1 MLSSNLI
8 WRMIRPGFLSASA
21 VACVLG
27 WAVAYSSGLPFQ
39 AIYALWTLLLA
50 LLLHA
55 AANVINDVADAQN
68 GGDAMNQEAI
78 APFTGGA
85 GLLQSGQVT
94 LAQTRKLALI
104 LLVSALLG
112 GCVLASQINWGLLW
126 YGAAGAVLA
135 WGYSAPP
142 LQLMRRGVGELA
154 VAIAWVLMVG
164 GADFV
169 QRGDFSPLAVVLGSS
184 YALLMANVL
193 LVNGLPDAKADA
205 AAGKRTLVVR
215 VGASRVP
222 VLYACLLLL
231 AHGLA
236 LYLAWRCGLGAW
248 ALLPQGSVVLSFA
261 AWWRLRA
268 RCQHIKPPS
277 MAVGDRRNLRLAIVL
292 TIVAAQLHG
301 LLLSVAL
308 CLG

>member
-1 MLSSNLI
+1 
-8 WRMIRPGFLSASA
+8 MIRPGFLSASA

-27 WAVAYSSGLPFQ
+27 WAVAYGSGLPFQ

-126 YGAAGAVLA
+126 CGAAGAVLA

-193 LVNGLPDAKADA
+193 LVNGLPDAKSRCSGGQTHASGA
-205 AAGKRTLVVR
+205 LRRLSCARVVCLLAVACSWFSVVSGMALWPRCLGAVAAGVCRLIVCCMVAIACSLSAYKAAIH
-215 VGASRVP
+215 GSRRQAKPAFGDCADDCGSAVAWPAFVCGFVP
-222 VLYACLLLL
+222 
-231 AHGLA
+231 
-236 LYLAWRCGLGAW
+236 R
-248 ALLPQGSVVLSFA
+248 LS
-261 AWWRLRA
+261 
-268 RCQHIKPPS
+268 
-277 MAVGDRRNLRLAIVL
+277 
-292 TIVAAQLHG
+292 
-301 LLLSVAL
+301 
-308 CLG
+308 